1 MSNEFSKLSLPVY
14 VYTSLMGI
22 LFLGG
27 GLYGFKETI
36 QKDDVNILA
45 TTVIGLLI
53 TSIVFILEFSFFK
66 RSKKRTPYKIT
77 PIWRFTSL
85 LLIALGVF
93 TKNQFQVMIVLILG
107 FYFIGITII
116 FIKLREYKQVILS

>member
-1 MSNEFSKLSLPVY
+1 MSNEFSKLNLPVH

-27 GLYGFKETI
+27 GLYGLKETI
-36 QKDDVNILA
+36 QKDDVNILV
-45 TTVIGLLI
+45 TTAIGFLI
-53 TSIVFILEFSFFK
+53 TGIVFILEFSFFK
-66 RSKKRTPYKIT
+66 LSKKRTPYKIT